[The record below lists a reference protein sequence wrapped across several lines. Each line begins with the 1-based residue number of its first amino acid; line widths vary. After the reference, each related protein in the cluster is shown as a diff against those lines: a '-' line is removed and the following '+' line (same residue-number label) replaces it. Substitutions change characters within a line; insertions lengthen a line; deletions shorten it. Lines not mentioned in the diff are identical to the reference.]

1 MIKIA
6 AMSDMH
12 GRLEGL
18 DPRGCEICVVAGDFS
33 RHMGFGR
40 WAMKEQRDW
49 IHDEFFAWT
58 GGFPGT
64 TFVVVAG
71 NHDLCLD
78 PAMTSRHVGENW
90 KIEWPGN
97 VKYLC
102 DSGAEVHSL
111 KFYGTPWVPIINCRW
126 AFEGGRGELKK
137 RFSAIPENVDVLVTH
152 APPRLPGYLGD
163 VSLEFGENSERFG
176 SSELAEAVFEKRPRR
191 VFCGHIHSGSHE
203 PFVFNGCTVVQNVSR
218 VDESYEVAYEPAV
231 VVAG

>member
-18 DPRGCEICVVAGDFS
+18 DPRGCGVCVVAGDFS
-33 RHMGFGR
+33 RQTGFGR
-40 WAMKEQRDW
+40 WAMKEQREW

-58 GGFPGT
+58 GRFPET
-64 TFVVVAG
+64 AFVVVAG

-78 PAMTSRHVGENW
+78 PVMTSRYAGENW
-90 KIEWPGN
+90 RIEWPSN

-102 DSGAEVHSL
+102 DSGVEAHGL
-111 KFYGTPWVPIINCRW
+111 RFYGTPWVPVINCRW
-126 AFEGGRGELKK
+126 AFEGESGKLKK

-152 APPRLPGYLGD
+152 APPRLPGYQGD
-163 VSLEFGENSERFG
+163 ISLEFGADSDRFG
-176 SSELAEAVFEKRPRR
+176 SVELAEALFEKKPRYA
-191 VFCGHIHSGSHE
+191 FCGHIHSGSHD
-203 PFVFNGCTVVQNVSR
+203 PFVFGDTVVRNVSR

-231 VVAG
+231 VAAG